1 MREIQFRGMGI
12 NGGWHYGLLTVLKRN
27 HMRIEAGHYISSG
40 MGLPFAYHVRPE
52 TVGQYTGLKDK
63 NGKEIYEGDIATIDK
78 PDEPY
83 VVRGNGY
90 LDVDVDKGYT
100 FTGTVR
106 FLHNHWFIDQGDEKG
121 LPVDFE
127 GEKYVEVIG
136 NQFEHPHL
144 LEGRDE
150 A

>member
-12 NGGWHYGLLTVLKRN
+12 NGGWHYGLLTVLKSN

-63 NGKEIYEGDIATIDK
+63 NGIEIFEGDVLKTRNFEVENPFTGRVTLRCGRFAVVYPGCYRQDIGESVWDCTVMGTEIIGNIYENA
-78 PDEPY
+78 
-83 VVRGNGY
+83 
-90 LDVDVDKGYT
+90 
-100 FTGTVR
+100 
-106 FLHNHWFIDQGDEKG
+106 DQ
-121 LPVDFE
+121 F
-127 GEKYVEVIG
+127 
-136 NQFEHPHL
+136 PHL
-144 LEGRDE
+144 LEGREE